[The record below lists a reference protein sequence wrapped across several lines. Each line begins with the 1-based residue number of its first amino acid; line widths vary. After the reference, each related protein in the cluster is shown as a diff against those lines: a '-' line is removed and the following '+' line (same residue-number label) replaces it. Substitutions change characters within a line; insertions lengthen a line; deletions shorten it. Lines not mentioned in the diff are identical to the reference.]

1 MDEPR
6 IQLNNKSKSD
16 SFINDGQLADS
27 SLKLSH
33 NSWKLIDKYF
43 IDNPTS
49 LVDHH
54 LESYNDFMNNGIQRI
69 FTENNP
75 IRIIENEGEDVN
87 SETRNECLVYLG
99 GKDGTKIYNE

>member
-6 IQLNNKSKSD
+6 IQLNNKSKD
-16 SFINDGQLADS
+16 NTFNIEQLS
-27 SLKLSH
+27 NISLDLSH

-43 IDNPTS
+43 TDNPTS

-69 FTENNP
+69 FTEMMAMML
-75 IRIIENEGEDVN
+75 IQKLEMSVWFI
-87 SETRNECLVYLG
+87 
-99 GKDGTKIYNE
+99 